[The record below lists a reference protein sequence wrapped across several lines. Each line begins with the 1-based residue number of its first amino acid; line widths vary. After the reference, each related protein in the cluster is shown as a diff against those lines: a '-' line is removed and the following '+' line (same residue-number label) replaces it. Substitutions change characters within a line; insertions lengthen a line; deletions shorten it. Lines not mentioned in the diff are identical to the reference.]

1 MSNFSISN
9 SHTNAAAL
17 NRPAAATGDSAS
29 ASASNA
35 APANTASLA
44 DFNERAGVAQRGQPR
59 AVQVLSQRRLGQPAR
74 TAAMNRQR
82 RSARKERSGDIDEL
96 EMAGTDALEM
106 LEQDGRS
113 SLEEDLAERYD
124 VLEQYAVLND
134 AREQLQE
141 SARAPDEKATLLA
154 ELEALEAQL
163 MAAHGAQIDAGKQAA
178 QAMDMTLEML
188 AEQEVEAHSTDE
200 LRQMLGAKAQ
210 GRRQT
215 MLTPLDLLKTMQM
228 KFGSANFG
236 SALQSLQSKFGQ
248 EMRGFK
254 QRSAPQL
261 WMSMADANSFTT
273 IRNGFAMAAELR
285 GNLSEQA
292 NITAGLDQVALTVA
306 LLELPTL
313 PAATP
318 LLNMLA
324 EPAAINAQQQEKLL
338 RLLHQT
344 IAALPTTWWEQDALP
359 QRLQLLEELYQ
370 AMVEHGMRLPGAG
383 VAPEDSLEA
392 QLRQRLA
399 ASA

>member
-1 MSNFSISN
+1 
-9 SHTNAAAL
+9 
-17 NRPAAATGDSAS
+17 
-29 ASASNA
+29 
-35 APANTASLA
+35 
-44 DFNERAGVAQRGQPR
+44 
-59 AVQVLSQRRLGQPAR
+59 VQVLSQRRLGQPAR

-96 EMAGTDALEM
+96 EMAGADALEM